1 MAVPAR
7 FLFDTDFAAPA
18 AQPAAK
24 PAVVEPE
31 VPPEPMISVAEHLAA
46 LEATRA
52 EAQEDGFN
60 AGRSTAEARA
70 AERLAD
76 ETGRLV
82 GEARRIL
89 AALEEH
95 EHVIEREAATLAVA
109 VAKKLAAT
117 LIAREPLAEVQALVA
132 ECLGPLRRAPHL
144 VIRLAEEDAD
154 GLKPEVDRLA
164 RETGFEGRIIL
175 IGEPEVRRGDC
186 RIEWADGGIVRDSDA
201 LARMIDDAIGRFIA
215 TRPVPA
221 GRVHTSPVNAGGR
234 AREDVS
240 HG

>member
-7 FLFDTDFAAPA
+7 FLFDTDFAAPSVVA
-18 AQPAAK
+18 AAK
-24 PAVVEPE
+24 PVVVEPE

-60 AGRSTAEARA
+60 AGRATAEARA

-89 AALEEH
+89 AALEAH
-95 EHVIEREAATLAVA
+95 QHVVEREAATLAVA
-109 VAKKLAAT
+109 VAKKLAAA

-132 ECLGPLRRAPHL
+132 ECLGPLRKAPHL
-144 VIRLAEEDAD
+144 VIRLSDQDAD
-154 GLKPEVDRLA
+154 GLKPELDRLT
-164 RETGFEGRIIL
+164 RETGFEGRVIL
-175 IGEPEVRRGDC
+175 IGEPDVKRGDC
-186 RIEWADGGIVRDSDA
+186 RIEWADGGIVRDSEA
-201 LARMIDDAIGRFIA
+201 LSAMIDASIAHFVA
-215 TRPVPA
+215 TRPGPG
-221 GRVHTSPVNAGGR
+221 GRVHTDPVGAGGR
-234 AREDVS
+234 RER
-240 HG
+240 G